1 MEVDQNKQT
10 PDMQVQLEKK
20 LTSYKITKSA
30 NAKSFVKLIT
40 RQVLRLLPI
49 KTFKLNVFSF

>member
-40 RQVLRLLPI
+40 WHVLRLLPI
-49 KTFKLNVFSF
+49 KNF